1 MEVVYVGISKRKSES
16 TLVSGVVVVSA
27 LIATLAGCGDNAPSS
42 DAASTTKPSTTASAS
57 AGSPKPVSPS
67 PEEPVTQEPEKT
79 VTPEPKKVTLSL
91 AEIADTPGTFEQFEE
106 FVAKHGTAEQ
116 KKAVKHLKG
125 WRGYERKLAYPA
137 LEASSDYP
145 TVDYEAIDGG
155 DEAELDKMLDLE
167 EQSQYIAEALA
178 AWWEIDETAVFQ
190 VYDRSGED
198 AAGTACIRP
207 DSVENEGSCI

>member
-1 MEVVYVGISKRKSES
+1 M
-16 TLVSGVVVVSA
+16 SA
-27 LIATLAGCGDNAPSS
+27 LIATLSGCGDNDPSS
-42 DAASTTKPSTTASAS
+42 DAESTTKPSATASAS

-67 PEEPVTQEPEKT
+67 PEKPVTQEPEET

-91 AEIADTPGTFEQFEE
+91 AEIADTPGTFEQFKE
-106 FVAKHGTAEQ
+106 FVSKHGTTQQ
-116 KKAVKHLKG
+116 KKAVQHLKG

-155 DEAELDKMLDLE
+155 DAVELEKMLDLE
-167 EQSQYIAEALA
+167 EQSHHIAEALA

-190 VYDRSGED
+190 VYDRSGEH
-198 AAGTACIRP
+198 AAGTSCIRP